1 MKKSKKQLDEYIKL
15 YLNDVED
22 YGDEDGFNI
31 IAEQTL
37 SRLSNNLIT
46 EGEFDIDQV
55 LTEAINK
62 AQTKSKIVLEDFRI
76 YIENI

>member
-22 YGDEDGFNI
+22 YGDDNELI

-46 EGEFDIDQV
+46 EGEFDINQV

-62 AQTKSKIVLEDFRI
+62 AQTKSKTVLEDFRI
-76 YIENI
+76 YIDNI

>member
-1 MKKSKKQLDEYIKL
+1 MKKSKKQLEEYIKL

-22 YGDEDGFNI
+22 YGDEDGYNI

-46 EGEFDIDQV
+46 EGEFDINQV

>member
-1 MKKSKKQLDEYIKL
+1 MKKSKKQLEEYIKL

-22 YGDEDGFNI
+22 YGDEDGYNI

-46 EGEFDIDQV
+46 EGEFDVNQI
-55 LTEAINK
+55 LNEAMNK

>member
-1 MKKSKKQLDEYIKL
+1 MKIEVS
-15 YLNDVED
+15 ED

-46 EGEFDIDQV
+46 EGKFDVNQI
-55 LTEAINK
+55 LNEAISK
-62 AQTKSKIVLEDFRI
+62 SQTKSKIVLEDFRI

>member
-1 MKKSKKQLDEYIKL
+1 MKKSKKQLEEYIKL

-22 YGDEDGFNI
+22 YGDEDKFNI

-46 EGEFDIDQV
+46 EGEFDINQI
-55 LTEAINK
+55 LNEAVSK

>member
-1 MKKSKKQLDEYIKL
+1 
-15 YLNDVED
+15 LNDVED
-22 YGDEDGFNI
+22 YGDDNELI

-46 EGEFDIDQV
+46 EGEFDINQV

-62 AQTKSKIVLEDFRI
+62 AQTKSKTVLEDFRI
-76 YIENI
+76 YIDNI

>member
-46 EGEFDIDQV
+46 EGEFDINQV

-62 AQTKSKIVLEDFRI
+62 AQTKSKIVLEDFCI
-76 YIENI
+76 YIDNI

>member
-1 MKKSKKQLDEYIKL
+1 MKKSKKQLDEYSKL

-46 EGEFDIDQV
+46 EGEFDINQV
-55 LTEAINK
+55 ITEAINK

-76 YIENI
+76 YIDNI